1 MSSVFE
7 CSLSIDCCVDY
18 GSVCNAPGILLNCR
32 IILNKKSK
40 IILLGF
46 FFSYYGCISVNLKC
60 SLRDNSIFNWKLC
73 K

>member
-1 MSSVFE
+1 MFE

-18 GSVCNAPGILLNCR
+18 GSVCNAPGILLNCQ
-32 IILNKKSK
+32 IILNKKNHF
-40 IILLGF
+40 IIF
-46 FFSYYGCISVNLKC
+46 FTGSYYGCISVNLKC

>member
-32 IILNKKSK
+32 NILNKKSK
-40 IILLGF
+40 IILSGF
-46 FFSYYGCISVNLKC
+46 FLVIMDVFLLI
-60 SLRDNSIFNWKLC
+60 
-73 K
+73 

>member
-32 IILNKKSK
+32 IILNKNK
-40 IILLGF
+40 IILSGF
-46 FFSYYGCISVNLKC
+46 FFSYGCISVNLKC